1 MTPPHLRVAIDA
13 RMRRMSGIGVYIR
26 GLVSALP
33 VAGVEPVALADLTAS
48 VYSLREQIQVPR
60 AFARLAPSARLLH
73 VPHYNAPLRFAGPL
87 VVTVH
92 DLIHIKLPDLARRSG
107 ARLYAAF
114 MIPRV
119 ARRADA
125 IVCVSENTRRDLL
138 ELVPEV
144 ASKVRVVPNG
154 CDLKP
159 SPPPD
164 RDAVLARIGL
174 SPGYV
179 LCVGNVRA
187 HKNVDRLLR
196 AHAALP
202 EPRPP
207 LVLAGDDQM
216 PAGWE
221 GRTRPGVRLLGRV
234 AQADLPALYSACGVF
249 AFPSLYEGFGLPPLE
264 AMACGTPTIVADG
277 ASLPE
282 VVGDGALTFP
292 GADNAA
298 LAQCLGEVLTDP
310 VLAADLAR
318 RGVVRASEF
327 SWARTAEET
336 VAVYRR
342 AIAEVGRPRA

>member
-1 MTPPHLRVAIDA
+1 MTSPHFRVAIDE

-26 GLVSALP
+26 GLVGALP
-33 VAGVEPVALADLTAS
+33 AAGVEPAALPDLTAS
-48 VYSLREQIQVPR
+48 VYGLREQIQVPR
-60 AFARLAPSARLLH
+60 AFARLAPAARLLH
-73 VPHYNAPLRFAGPL
+73 VPHYNAPLRFGGRL
-87 VVTVH
+87 VVTIH
-92 DLIHIKLPDLARRSG
+92 DLIHLKLPGLARRSG
-107 ARLYAAF
+107 AQLYAAF

-154 CDLKP
+154 CDLAP
-159 SPPPD
+159 SSPPE
-164 RDAVLARIGL
+164 RDAVLARLGL
-174 SPGYV
+174 PPGYV
-179 LCVGNVRA
+179 LYVGNVRV

-207 LVLAGDDQM
+207 LVFAGDDQM

-264 AMACGTPTIVADG
+264 AMACGAPVVGSSVSAI
-277 ASLPE
+277 PE
-282 VVGDGALTFP
+282 VCGD
-292 GADNAA
+292 AA
-298 LAQCLGEVLTDP
+298 LLVDPRDERALAEALGQVLSHP
-310 VLAADLAR
+310 ALAADLRR
-318 RGVVRASEF
+318 RGLERAKPF
-327 SWARTAEET
+327 SWERTARGT
-336 VAVYRR
+336 RDAYDL
-342 AIAEVGRPRA
+342 ALSGRTTP